1 MTLPRGATGP
11 AVLHLQRSLL
21 ALGYPLPRWGADA
34 SLGEETLMALALLRR
49 DHGHEFAEA
58 PGEVT
63 EADLKLVAA
72 LVRAG
77 ADAPATDPVLRA
89 VRLLTD
95 SALGNADHHYW
106 LGTGD
111 YRGEGRPPWTTNGGT
126 GSDCWGLIA
135 YVHRQPRHR
144 INYNPGGSVV
154 DWIQCDSAID
164 DADKRGLA
172 WRTAP
177 TPERGDIAV
186 WPSIDRGG
194 KRLRMGHVAL
204 IESTARLRGQWTGEE
219 WNRLDVIHVCGPNG
233 RKPAAVRATGAMWGG
248 RDRVAGLGADP
259 RWRSRVLRVAG

>member
-1 MTLPRGATGP
+1 MTLARGATGP
-11 AVLHLQRSLL
+11 AVLDLQRTLL

-34 SLGEETLMALALLRR
+34 DLGDETLMALALLRR
-49 DHGHEFAEA
+49 DHGTPLAEL

-63 EADLKLVAA
+63 DADLELVAE

-77 ADAPATDPVLRA
+77 AAAVATDPVLRA
-89 VRLLTD
+89 IQLLTD
-95 SALGNADHHYW
+95 PALGNADHPYW

-144 INYNPGGSVV
+144 VGYNPGGSVV
-154 DWIQCDSAID
+154 DWIQCDSVID
-164 DADKRGLA
+164 DADRGGLA

-177 TPERGDIAV
+177 TPERGDIVV

-204 IESTARLRGQWTGEE
+204 VESIARLRGPWTGAE
-219 WNRLDVIHVCGPNG
+219 WALLDVIHVCGPNG
-233 RKPAAVRATGAMWGG
+233 RRPAAVRATGAMWGG
-248 RDRVAGLGADP
+248 RDRVDGLGTDQ
-259 RWRSRVLRVAG
+259 RWRSRVLRVVR